1 MRKEN
6 SSEKECVVLS
16 NGEKTAPNFHIEFAT
31 RALDYR
37 VNGEKY
43 SGERKETEPFL
54 KDLSPEAILYLAS
67 VMGSYLSLSP
77 KNKITSALEVNDNTK
92 PYLFGDFIK
101 KEKPNIRRK
110 GSYSSDDFT
119 SMFRINYQDID
130 LVSRKTDT
138 SINFDD
144 LIEKRIHEGKR
155 MFAHAEKKS
164 IMESLSLLSL
174 DEKFSLDETDD
185 LLNSGDQLSKNMNKI
200 NNTKKKRI

>member
-1 MRKEN
+1 MKKEN
-6 SSEKECVVLS
+6 NGGKECVVLS

-31 RALDYR
+31 RAIDYR

-43 SGERKETEPFL
+43 SGERKETEPFF

-67 VMGSYLSLSP
+67 VMGSYLSP
-77 KNKITSALEVNDNTK
+77 KNKITSALEVNDNTET
-92 PYLFGDFIK
+92 YLFGDFIK

-155 MFAHAEKKS
+155 MFAHAEKDN
-164 IMESLSLLSL
+164 IIGSLS
-174 DEKFSLDETDD
+174 FPVLDETDG

-200 NNTKKKRI
+200 NNIKKKRI